1 MRMLARSLTF
11 AILAALATS
20 ASAWAQGPVVV
31 IGGPPVVYAPTTT
44 VVTRSYVPRRT
55 YVAAPAPVY
64 YLPGRGVVTT
74 TRTVLVPTSAL
85 IPARGAYVDPA
96 FAPVGY
102 EVIRPHRTK
111 VVYPR
116 RVVRYVY

>member
-20 ASAWAQGPVVV
+20 ASARAQGPVVV
-31 IGGPPVVYAPTTT
+31 IGGPPVVYAPAPT
-44 VVTRSYVPRRT
+44 VVTQTYVPRT
-55 YVAAPAPVY
+55 AYVAAPAPVY
-64 YLPGRGVVTT
+64 YLPRRGVVTT
-74 TRTVLVPTSAL
+74 TRAFVPTTRVL
-85 IPARGAYVDPA
+85 PAPAYLADPA
-96 FAPVGY
+96 VAPVGY
-102 EVIRPHRTK
+102 EVIRPRRTK